1 MIDLD
6 IILENLEMIDL
17 YFIEITLLLNKTHVS
32 SFSSAFLRYLYVK
45 FHGNQLNRNVNKQ
58 KRKKKT
64 EISTFNDV
72 FIWFVSNRNISYL
85 IIQLPC

>member
-58 KRKKKT
+58 KRKK
-64 EISTFNDV
+64 N
-72 FIWFVSNRNISYL
+72 
-85 IIQLPC
+85 